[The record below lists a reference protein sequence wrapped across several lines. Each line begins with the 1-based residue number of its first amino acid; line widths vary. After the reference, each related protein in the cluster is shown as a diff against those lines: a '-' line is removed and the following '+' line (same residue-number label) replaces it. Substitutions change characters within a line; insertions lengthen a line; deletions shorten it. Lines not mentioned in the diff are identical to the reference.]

1 MMKKHHHQQHNN
13 NLPIGQNKME
23 EGVNGIKP
31 VHEEISENDTW
42 KSRQL
47 KYGIEINFY
56 TCMDWQSTSL
66 LLDMRLMYVCVF
78 YCPVPIEPEIIN

>member
-1 MMKKHHHQQHNN
+1 MMKRHHHQQHNN

-42 KSRQL
+42 K
-47 KYGIEINFY
+47 F
-56 TCMDWQSTSL
+56 
-66 LLDMRLMYVCVF
+66 
-78 YCPVPIEPEIIN
+78 